1 MKNKIKLLVLI
12 FSFSCDPSNVVENG
26 EVETIP
32 FQIKD
37 MVDVNLSDVVDVNKI
52 IQLEINEEALIG
64 KIDKLI
70 QNGDRIYILD
80 RQIAK
85 SVFCFKNTGEFLF
98 KINNFLDNED
108 FPDMD
113 FAFKDFIIDKES
125 GMLEIFD
132 AKNSQILIF
141 NLEGL
146 YQSKIDV
153 PFSVIQFE
161 KTSGNYLFFRG
172 NSYSKDSVFD
182 FEMIYLEN
190 DFYPIRNLR
199 NQRREIPEAGESMVS
214 LYPPKVFS
222 KFAQKVRYNDYFT
235 DTIFTIK
242 GGEIANAIYLDM
254 GSQSP
259 QSTWKTKTNDEIF
272 NHFIN
277 RDLRGYIMS
286 KYIVFEDTEKIWFSV
301 TYEYEG
307 CLALYD
313 KTTENTTFY
322 RVLDDG
328 KLGLDGYSILTNGT
342 PYQGVNSLLCV
353 VYAQDRKDEK
363 ANFKEEINPSLLILD
378 LAKLPLN

>member
-1 MKNKIKLLVLI
+1 MKNILKLLVLI
-12 FSFSCDPSNVVENG
+12 FSFSCDPPKVVENG
-26 EVETIP
+26 EVKTIP

-37 MVDVNLSDVVDVNKI
+37 MVDVNLSDVVDVNKTI
-52 IQLEINEEALIG
+52 KLEINEEALIG
-64 KIDKLI
+64 KIDKVI

-85 SVFCFKNTGEFLF
+85 SLFCFKNTGEFLF
-98 KINNFLDNED
+98 KITNFFDQKD

-113 FAFKDFIIDKES
+113 FVFEDFIVDQET
-125 GMLEIFD
+125 GTLEIFD
-132 AKNSQILIF
+132 AKNRQILIF
-141 NLEGL
+141 DLEGL

-161 KTSGNYLFFRG
+161 KASGNYLFFRG
-172 NSYSKDSVFD
+172 NSYSKDPAFD

-190 DFYPIRNLR
+190 DFYPIRNFR
-199 NQRREIPEAGESMVS
+199 NQRREIPEAGVGMVS

-222 KFAQKVRYNDYFT
+222 KFAQEVRYNDSFT
-235 DTIFTIK
+235 DTIYTLK
-242 GGEIANAIYLDM
+242 GGEIAKAIHLDM

-277 RDLRGYIMS
+277 KDLKDYIMS
-286 KYIVFEDTEKIWFSV
+286 KYIVFEDTEKICFSV

-313 KTTENTTFY
+313 KTNEKTTFY

-328 KLGLDGYSILTNGT
+328 KLGLDGYSILTNRT
-342 PYQGVNSLLCV
+342 PYQGDNSLICV
-353 VYAQDRKDEK
+353 VYAQDKKDEK
-363 ANFKEEINPSLLILD
+363 SNYREEGNPSLLILD